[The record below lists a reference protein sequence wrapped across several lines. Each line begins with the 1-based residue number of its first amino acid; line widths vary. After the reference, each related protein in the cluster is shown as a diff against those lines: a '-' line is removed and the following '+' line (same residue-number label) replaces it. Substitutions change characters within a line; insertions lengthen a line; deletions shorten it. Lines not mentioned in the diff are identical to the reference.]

1 MNLFNKFKIG
11 LGKSSSDL
19 SEGFTNIFSKKNIND
34 SVLSEFE
41 DLLISSDTGV
51 EVAKQLRKD
60 FESFKK
66 DATRVAQAAVP
77 QALVS
82 PAPRSQTLTEISF
95 LELTCAKVTLHF
107 SGKISWL
114 SIFGPIV
121 LMSRLKQSSIKKIMC
136 GLPTFKA

>member
-1 MNLFNKFKIG
+1 MI
-11 LGKSSSDL
+11 
-19 SEGFTNIFSKKNIND
+19 
-34 SVLSEFE
+34 
-41 DLLISSDTGV
+41 SDTGPV
-51 EVAKQLRKD
+51 IKISCFLLNSIFKEPSLNLIFALFSVK
-60 FESFKK
+60 SFKK

-121 LMSRLKQSSIKKIMC
+121 
-136 GLPTFKA
+136 FNV